1 MKMQRR
7 EKILAYVVGGLLVAA
22 AGWFLLLG
30 GDSRTD
36 AQLKVD
42 RDRLAGDVETKDKL
56 KRAAAS
62 DAKRLA
68 EWNRRALPSDR
79 AVARSLYQNW
89 LRDLANR
96 VHFRQLSVE
105 SKEVVSRRD
114 MFTCMSFSVRGHVT
128 LADLTQFLYEFYAAG
143 YLHQIRQ
150 MDMKSVEAAGE
161 LDVNLTVEAMSLPN
175 ADCKDQLSKE
185 PGHGL
190 RLAKLDN
197 YRDPIVKRNLFAPYT
212 PPPSVAVKPEGSVDA
227 AEHTFVTG
235 FTEVDGLR
243 QVWIQD
249 RMAGKVWKL
258 REGVKFTIGPLHG
271 TVRNISATR
280 EVTLDF
286 DGHRRRLRDGENLR
300 GGVEVDG
307 HAKN

>member
-7 EKILAYVVGGLLVAA
+7 EKILAYTVGGLLVVV

-36 AQLKVD
+36 AQLMTE
-42 RDRLAGDVETKDKL
+42 RDRLAGEVETKDNL
-56 KRAAAS
+56 MNAAAR
-62 DAKRLA
+62 DRKQLA
-68 EWNRRALPSDR
+68 EWNRRALPSDK

-89 LRDLANR
+89 LRGLANR
-96 VHFRQLSVE
+96 VHFRQLNIE
-105 SKEVVSRRD
+105 SKEVESRRD
-114 MFTCMSFSVRGHVT
+114 MFTRMSFSVRGHVA
-128 LADLTQFLYEFYAAG
+128 LADLTRFLYEFYAAG

-150 MDMKSVEAAGE
+150 MDMKPVEHSGD
-161 LDVNLTVEAMSLPN
+161 LDVSLTVEALSLPN
-175 ADCKDQLSKE
+175 ADCKEQLSKE
-185 PGHGL
+185 PGRGL
-190 RLAKLDN
+190 RLAKFDN

-212 PPPSVAVKPEGSVDA
+212 PPPSVADKPEASVDM

-235 FTEVDGLR
+235 FTEVDGFQ

-258 REGVKFTIGPLHG
+258 HEGEDFTIGQLHG
-271 TVRNISATR
+271 TVRKITPTR

-286 DGHRRRLRDGENLR
+286 DGHRRRLREGENLR
-300 GGVEVDG
+300 GGVEIDG